1 MIAFL
6 GTATLWNI
14 RVSAEVTFG
23 VGNAANCDE
32 VAREIS
38 RNWFDVKHIF
48 SEGVGSKRPRSKDFQ
63 CISPQYMYNLL
74 PRPIPAL
81 SNKLICFKERE
92 IAACCDPQMR
102 ACATLWKNWKMWFLV
117 HCGLKWRNKEA
128 CIDEAIWRFYWELR
142 SFYRFLYRR
151 PY

>member
-1 MIAFL
+1 MKNFAYVTMIAFL

-48 SEGVGSKRPRSKDFQ
+48 SEGVGSKRPRPKDFQ

-102 ACATLWKNWKMWFLV
+102 ACATL
-117 HCGLKWRNKEA
+117 
-128 CIDEAIWRFYWELR
+128 
-142 SFYRFLYRR
+142 
-151 PY
+151 